1 MRKIL
6 SGLVVGALA
15 VHVYNTQ
22 IAPPAEAAD
31 MGDESPVAAAAVS
44 LPEPEYQCDGRE
56 HCSQMKNCEEAEF
69 FLSNCPNVK
78 MDGDDDGLPCERGPC

>member
-1 MRKIL
+1 MKRIL
-6 SGLVVGALA
+6 LGLVVGALA
-15 VHVYNTQ
+15 VHVYNKQ
-22 IAPPAEAAD
+22 IAPPAQAAD
-31 MGDESPVAAAAVS
+31 TVDEAPVAAAAVS

-56 HCSQMKNCEEAEF
+56 HCSQMTNCEEAEF

>member
-1 MRKIL
+1 MKRIL
-6 SGLVVGALA
+6 FGLVVGALA
-15 VHVYNTQ
+15 VHVYNKQ
-22 IAPPAEAAD
+22 IAPPAEAAETAD
-31 MGDESPVAAAAVS
+31 QAPMAAAA